1 MISFGTKVA
10 VLPGTSYGGRFAGHT
25 GTVCKWHQETNKI
38 GVYLDG
44 VRNPESKEGV
54 FWFSEEQLSIIRPK
68 HDMGGGTWWMRANPN
83 IIVGETLNVKKV
95 IFNGPKTIVI
105 WADGSKTIASCGEG
119 DEFDPYAGFCAAVTK
134 KVFGS
139 TSAVKKI
146 LAPFMPEP
154 PMPDFSTPSM
164 AALTEVFNN
173 IGKKLIGGNDNA

>member
-25 GTVCKWHQETNKI
+25 GTVCKWHRETNKI

-54 FWFSEEQLSIIRPK
+54 FWFPEEQLSIIRPY
-68 HDMGGGTWWMRANPN
+68 HDRNEILWWMRSPYSSM
-83 IIVGETLNVKKV
+83 GETLNVKKV
-95 IFNGPKTIVI
+95 IFNEPKTIVI

-139 TSAVKKI
+139 TSAAKKI

-154 PMPDFSTPSM
+154 PVPDLSTPSLD
-164 AALTEVFNN
+164 ALSKMFSN
-173 IGKKLIGGNDNA
+173 INKKLTGGNNNA